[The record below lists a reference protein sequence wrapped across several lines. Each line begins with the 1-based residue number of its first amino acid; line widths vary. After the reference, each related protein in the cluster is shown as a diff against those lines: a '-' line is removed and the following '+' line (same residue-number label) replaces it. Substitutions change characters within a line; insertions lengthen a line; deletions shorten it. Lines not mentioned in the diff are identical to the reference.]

1 MLDSLVQQALVIA
14 KYVVPIVLGYAAG
27 WALKRRPPGFL
38 FTAVVVVLVFFVAA
52 NAAAV
57 VLRNIGVFLALSI
70 LYSLAL
76 VFITAV
82 LGSFL
87 NRPEAV
93 GAEAGYFA
101 LRSGGAGGGPG
112 RGGVGGA

>member
-1 MLDSLVQQALVIA
+1 
-14 KYVVPIVLGYAAG
+14 
-27 WALKRRPPGFL
+27 L

-76 VFITAV
+76 VISCSRI
-82 LGSFL
+82 LL
-87 NRPEAV
+87 E
-93 GAEAGYFA
+93 
-101 LRSGGAGGGPG
+101 
-112 RGGVGGA
+112 